1 MTGRVDP
8 RLQAWLEF
16 YDELGLTPRYR
27 NRSTTVGTHPATVAA
42 VAAKVAPEIS
52 SMAKSDHNPEGPSPV
67 DTGEPQGA
75 SGWAQKASLFDVNDG
90 GSGGRADEAN
100 ETLGVIESD
109 LGECTRCKLHP
120 GRTNIVFGAGNPK
133 ARLVFIGEGPGAD
146 EDAQGLPFVGRAGKL
161 LTKWIEYMDMTR
173 EDVYIC
179 NVVKCRPPGN
189 RAPEK
194 DEVAVCS
201 PFLFRQLDSIQPKL
215 ICCLGATALAA
226 LLGKT
231 VAIGKMRGQFL
242 DYRGAKMIPLYH
254 PAYLLRPHPAKVD
267 KDLKLDLKKIQ
278 EFVRT

>member
-16 YDELGLTPRYR
+16 YDELGFTPFFR
-27 NRSTTVGTHPATVAA
+27 NPPKTANEKSFSIESEVT
-42 VAAKVAPEIS
+42 PES
-52 SMAKSDHNPEGPSPV
+52 SPMSKSSRNEEGASPV
-67 DTGEPQGA
+67 DAAVP
-75 SGWAQKASLFDVNDG
+75 SGTFGLAQEGSLFDS
-90 GSGGRADEAN
+90 GSGGKAG
-100 ETLGVIESD
+100 ETLEVIEAD
-109 LGECTRCKLHP
+109 LGECTRCKLHQ
-120 GRTNIVFGAGNPK
+120 GRTNIVFGTGNPK
-133 ARLVFIGEGPGAD
+133 AKLVFVGEGPGAD

-194 DEVAVCS
+194 DEVAACS
-201 PFLFRQLDSIQPKL
+201 PFLFRQLDAIQPKL

-242 DYRGAKMIPLYH
+242 DYRGIQMMPLYH
-254 PAYLLRPHPAKVD
+254 PAYLLRPHPPKVD
-267 KDLKLDLKKIQ
+267 KDLKQDLKKIQ
-278 EFVRT
+278 EFVRS